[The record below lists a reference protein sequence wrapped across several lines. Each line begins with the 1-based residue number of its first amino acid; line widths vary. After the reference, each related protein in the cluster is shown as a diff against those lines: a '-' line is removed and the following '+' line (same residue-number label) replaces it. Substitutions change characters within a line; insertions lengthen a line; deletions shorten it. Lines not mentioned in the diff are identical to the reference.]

1 MDANTYEQWT
11 ESMNK
16 YTTEMNNLCNKM
28 NYTTPENPGS
38 MPHSVTYKQQEYTL
52 IPTTHPATC
61 DEKQCQE
68 RFQIEDYLETGLYAT
83 FYPILPIYTHK
94 QTHELCA
101 LCIGINS
108 E

>member
-1 MDANTYEQWT
+1 MAKKKNINKSRLERMSVEELKSLNKNINQRPKPP
-11 ESMNK
+11 ESKKPKPPDMF
-16 YTTEMNNLCNKM
+16 
-28 NYTTPENPGS
+28 G
-38 MPHSVTYKQQEYTL
+38 
-52 IPTTHPATC
+52 TC
-61 DEKQCQE
+61 REEKQLLQE
-68 RFQIEDYLETGLYAT
+68 ISTLPVQEMLSRIENYLETGLYAT